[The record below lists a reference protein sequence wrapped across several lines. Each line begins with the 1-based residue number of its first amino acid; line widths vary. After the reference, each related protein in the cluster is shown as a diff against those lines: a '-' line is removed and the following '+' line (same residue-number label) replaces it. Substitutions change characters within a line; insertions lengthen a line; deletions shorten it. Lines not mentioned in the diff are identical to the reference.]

1 MKGSNL
7 IPLEFTA
14 KYIMYHFIIINPN
27 LFYAS
32 QFIRINE
39 YNNINNKFNFIM
51 NKGKIRVN
59 HTDIIYN
66 IE

>member
-32 QFIRINE
+32 PV
-39 YNNINNKFNFIM
+39 Y
-51 NKGKIRVN
+51 
-59 HTDIIYN
+59 
-66 IE
+66 